1 MSKPIPTH
9 HDIPELELVDL
20 FNAKERS
27 RKKVDK
33 LWEENERLEEL
44 IKANRNEII
53 KASLENNEL
62 DKKLE
67 NVVRENKRKKL
78 EARIRDWQDK
88 IRECEN
94 NLAGHEDQLSKLL
107 VEGTSG
113 EKYQTKKLLVDN
125 YKDLHR
131 EAVAKLTAK
140 IKYNQCSLQ
149 MLVGVVNDGAGGGV
163 DKPSTSSYNR
173 KRPSTED
180 DWVEVLE
187 EKRRRLGAR
196 EKEKIV
202 PVQFKAETEVE
213 EYPSFSCSQCR
224 RHFSSAATLVSHLE
238 KHFHPGTVMPCPFP
252 SCIFSSKE
260 VEVLTRHARS
270 KHTGEKLFHCSFCP
284 KKL

>member
-94 NLAGHEDQLSKLL
+94 NLAGH
-107 VEGTSG
+107 
-113 EKYQTKKLLVDN
+113 
-125 YKDLHR
+125 
-131 EAVAKLTAK
+131 
-140 IKYNQCSLQ
+140 
-149 MLVGVVNDGAGGGV
+149 
-163 DKPSTSSYNR
+163 
-173 KRPSTED
+173 
-180 DWVEVLE
+180 
-187 EKRRRLGAR
+187 
-196 EKEKIV
+196 
-202 PVQFKAETEVE
+202 
-213 EYPSFSCSQCR
+213 SCV
-224 RHFSSAATLVSHLE
+224 T
-238 KHFHPGTVMPCPFP
+238 CPIIP
-252 SCIFSSKE
+252 I
-260 VEVLTRHARS
+260 
-270 KHTGEKLFHCSFCP
+270 
-284 KKL
+284 